1 MTVERKCNRNKKKD
15 RQASKVNRGNLQLVE
30 DEKNSRQR
38 KHKELEPLQAKN
50 ERQKEAFRLLDS
62 KQLTVLT
69 GSAGSGK
76 TMLASYFASKE
87 WLKGNAENIIITRP
101 NKSMNGDN
109 AAIPGSDF
117 LKTLPYTMAIL
128 SKLKMFL
135 GAGVLKNNLRQEMQ
149 DVLFNDVSGIQVY
162 SMEKLN
168 GLSFDDK
175 TIIIADEA
183 QSSTVGQMKSLL
195 TRLES
200 GARMVVCGDPLQSA
214 IRGDNGLDFLLR
226 TLDKNPHKDIGVV
239 KFLPEDCCRTG
250 VSAHFTEIFERQGK
264 WSEVESSK

>member
-1 MTVERKCNRNKKKD
+1 MTVERKCNRNKKRD
-15 RQASKVNRGNLQLVE
+15 RQSSKVARGNQQLKE
-30 DEKNSRQR
+30 DEKNSRSR
-38 KHKELEPLQAKN
+38 KYTEIPPLQAKN
-50 ERQKEAFRLLDS
+50 ERQKEAFRLLDT
-62 KQLTVLT
+62 KQLTVLS

-87 WLKGNAENIIITRP
+87 WLKGNADNIIITRP

-168 GLSFDDK
+168 GLSFDEK
-175 TIIIADEA
+175 TVIIADEV
-183 QSSTVGQMKSLL
+183 QSATVGQVKALL

-214 IRGDNGLDFLLR
+214 IKGENGLDFLLS
-226 TLDKNPHKDIGVV
+226 KVEQYPHEDIGVV

-250 VSAHFTEIFERQGK
+250 VSAHFTEIFEKEGK
-264 WSEVESSK
+264 WDKN